1 MKNGNRKRRGNAAIE
16 FAIASTVLLPSMFGA
31 FQFGYG
37 LYTYNLLCSA
47 VSSGAR
53 YAAYRTYR
61 SADGASVEDGKQAI
75 RNLVAYGTVA
85 PTDSTLPVVPRL
97 TTSAVSVNY
106 ALTREGVPYKVTV
119 AINSFRIE
127 TLVKTFDLTGKP
139 QVTYPYMGRYAPEE
153 SE

>member
-1 MKNGNRKRRGNAAIE
+1 MNSKNRRRRGNAAIE

-47 VSSGAR
+47 VSNGAR

-61 SADGASVEDGKQAI
+61 SATGGSVENGKAAI
-75 RNLVAYGTVA
+75 RNLVVYGTVA

-97 TTSAVSVNY
+97 TTSAVSVSY
-106 ALTREGVPYKVTV
+106 VLTPEGVPNKVTV

-127 TLVKTFDLTGKP
+127 TVARNFTLTGKP
-139 QVTYPYMGRYAPEE
+139 QVTYPFMGRYAPEE